1 MVGKGR
7 DQGGRSGRPFHVN
20 EDGSRKFRRREPP
33 RGHTRGRPIPADA
46 RPGTEHDGR
55 NKHKAGERL
64 VSAAFEGTALH
75 GVSAEDG
82 HHSDDEEEDGT
93 KAHKKRVIPE
103 AVKSAIETVKK
114 NILVHP

>member
-1 MVGKGR
+1 MVGRGK
-7 DQGGRSGRPFHVN
+7 DQGGSSGRPCHVN
-20 EDGSRKFRRREPP
+20 PDGSRKNRHRERS
-33 RGHTRGRPIPADA
+33 RGHARGRAIPADA
-46 RPGTEHDGR
+46 RPGTAHDGR
-55 NKHKAGERL
+55 KKYKAGERL
-64 VSAAFEGTALH
+64 VSAAVEGTTLH

-82 HHSDDEEEDGT
+82 HHSDGEEEDGT

>member
-1 MVGKGR
+1 M
-7 DQGGRSGRPFHVN
+7 
-20 EDGSRKFRRREPP
+20 
-33 RGHTRGRPIPADA
+33 
-46 RPGTEHDGR
+46 
-55 NKHKAGERL
+55 
-64 VSAAFEGTALH
+64 SAAVEGTTLH

-82 HHSDDEEEDGT
+82 HHSDGEEEDGT

>member
-1 MVGKGR
+1 MVGRGK
-7 DQGGRSGRPFHVN
+7 DQGGSSGRPCHVN
-20 EDGSRKFRRREPP
+20 PDGSRKNRHRERP
-33 RGHTRGRPIPADA
+33 RGHTRGRPIAADA
-46 RPGTEHDGR
+46 RTETAHDGR
-55 NKHKAGERL
+55 KKYKAGERL
-64 VSAAFEGTALH
+64 VSAAVEGTTLH

-82 HHSDDEEEDGT
+82 HHSDGEEEDGT